1 MRISYTKFKGGN
13 KVNKVYMLVIPEKLH
28 YKLKMIA
35 AGEKTTMRDLITRS
49 IEKFVGGKVNGNR

>member
-1 MRISYTKFKGGN
+1 M
-13 KVNKVYMLVIPEKLH
+13 NKVYMLVIPEKLH